1 MCIYQRTK
9 LYLIN
14 KCLVF
19 SSEDSVE
26 VDEKGERKEGREGGI
41 EGWSGTTF
49 CFRGILSKA

>member
-19 SSEDSVE
+19 SSEDSAE
-26 VDEKGERKEGREGGI
+26 VDEKGERKEGREGL
-41 EGWSGTTF
+41 SGTTF